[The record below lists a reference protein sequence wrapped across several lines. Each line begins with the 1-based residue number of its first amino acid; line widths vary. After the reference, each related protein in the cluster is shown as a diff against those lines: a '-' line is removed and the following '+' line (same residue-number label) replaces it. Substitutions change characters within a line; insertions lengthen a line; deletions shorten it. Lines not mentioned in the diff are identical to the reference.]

1 MDKIDEWKDML
12 LNSLSTI
19 WNDIIAV
26 VPKMM
31 GAILILLIGW
41 VVTKILVKILKRGL
55 TVIKADK
62 LDDKL
67 NELNFF
73 GDKKLNF
80 NIVNIAAS
88 FVKWGLFLVFLILA
102 TQIME
107 WTIISEEISS
117 LLRYLPQLL
126 SAIALFLIGL
136 YIAGLVKNTI
146 YKFFKELDFSG
157 GKIISNLIFLVL
169 FVFVTITAL
178 NQAGIDTGI
187 ITNNITLILGGFLLA
202 FALAVGLGARST
214 VESLLKAYYTRRLF
228 VLGQMVSFNGI
239 SGEIIAVNDISVTL
253 KTTQGKLIVPIK
265 DLVDNQVTIE
275 N

>member
-80 NIVNIAAS
+80 NIVNIAGS

>member
-12 LNSLSTI
+12 LNSLSMI

-228 VLGQMVSFNGI
+228 VLGQVVSFNGI